1 MANASDQ
8 LTKEIIMATI
18 LIVDDAEFLRMRI
31 SKMLTNNGYTVL
43 QADNGIS
50 AVSTYKAARPDI
62 VLMDITMP
70 EMDGLTALKEIK
82 AADPLARVVMLT
94 ALGQESVMVEA
105 VKSGAQDFV
114 VKPFEPERVL
124 DTINRVLIA

>member
-1 MANASDQ
+1 MP
-8 LTKEIIMATI
+8 TI

-31 SKMLTNNGYTVL
+31 SKMLSNNGYTVL
-43 QADNGIS
+43 QADNGLN

-82 AADPLARVVMLT
+82 ALDPRARVVMLT
-94 ALGQESVMVEA
+94 ALGQESVVVEA

-124 DTINRVLIA
+124 DTINRALVN